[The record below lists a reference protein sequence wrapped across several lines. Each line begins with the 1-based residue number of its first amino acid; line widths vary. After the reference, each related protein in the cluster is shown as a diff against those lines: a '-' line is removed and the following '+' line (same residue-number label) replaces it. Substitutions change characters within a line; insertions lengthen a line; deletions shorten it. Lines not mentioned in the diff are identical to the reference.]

1 MKKLYFSY
9 NTLIFLI
16 LLAPALQLSCKR
28 KPGSDSF
35 SFAFITDIH
44 LHTERN
50 AVEGFLKAIETI
62 NSLYPDFV
70 ITGGDLVMDAPGQR
84 YGSADSLFSLYLE
97 TVANLRMPVYNT
109 LGNHDIFGTYSMSG
123 VPKDHPLYGE
133 KKFEARIGKSY
144 YSFDHKGWKFMIL
157 NSPEDNMKDRYYGL
171 IDSVQ
176 IGWIREEL
184 KSTDPATP
192 IVICTHIPFISV
204 FNQRYRGSTFAND
217 SSHVVSNALDILAL
231 FRDHNL
237 KLVLQGHLHIM
248 EEIYIDGIRFI
259 TGGSVSG
266 SWWRGPGRG
275 HEEGFMLL
283 KINGEKIVSEY
294 IDYGWEAEYQP

>member
-1 MKKLYFSY
+1 MKKRYFSSASII
-9 NTLIFLI
+9 LLI
-16 LLAPALQLSCKR
+16 LFAPALYLSCKR
-28 KPGSDSF
+28 TPGPNSF

-44 LHTERN
+44 LHNQRN

-62 NSLYPDFV
+62 NLLNPDFV

-84 YGSADSLFSLYLE
+84 YGKADSLFSLYLE
-97 TVANLRMPVYNT
+97 TAANLKMPVYNT
-109 LGNHDIFGTYSMSG
+109 LGNHDIYGTYSMSG
-123 VPKDHPLYGE
+123 VPKDHPMYGE
-133 KKFEARIGKSY
+133 KKFEARIGRSF
-144 YSFDHKGWKFMIL
+144 YSFNHKGWKFMVL
-157 NSPEDNMKDRYYGL
+157 NSPEDNLKDRYYGL

-176 IGWIREEL
+176 IGWITEEL
-184 KSTDPATP
+184 KNTNRGTP
-192 IVICTHIPFISV
+192 IAIITHMPFITV
-204 FNQRYRGSTFAND
+204 FNQKYRGSTFPND
-217 SSHVVSNALDILAL
+217 SSHVVSNALDVLAL

-248 EEIYIDGIRFI
+248 EEVYIDGIKFI

-283 KINGEKIVSEY
+283 KINGEKIESEY
-294 IDYGWEAEYQP
+294 IDYGWEAEHQP